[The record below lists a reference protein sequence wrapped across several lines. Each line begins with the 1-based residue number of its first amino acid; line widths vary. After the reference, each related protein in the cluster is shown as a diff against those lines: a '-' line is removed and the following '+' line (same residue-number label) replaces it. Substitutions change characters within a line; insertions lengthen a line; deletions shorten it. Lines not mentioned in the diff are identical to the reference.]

1 MKFLPLLW
9 SSLWRKKVRTIFTL
23 LSIFVAFL
31 LFGLLMTIRG
41 AFSFGVDIAGIDRL
55 VLIHKVSLIMPL
67 PVSYLARLNTTEGV
81 TMATHNTWFG
91 GVYQD
96 PSNFFAQMVVEPE
109 PFMKIYPE
117 FKIPPDQVKA
127 WLADRQ
133 GAIVTDPT
141 LLLADEPTGDLDRK
155 SGDEILDLLQA
166 LNRDHGKTIVMVT
179 HDPRAAERAKR
190 TLHLEKGQL
199 MEGAVFA

>member
-41 AFSFGVDIAGIDRL
+41 AFSFGVEIAGIDRL

-96 PSNFFAQMVVEPE
+96 PANFFAQIAVEPE
-109 PFMKIYPE
+109 PFMKLYPE
-117 FKIPPDQVKA
+117 YKVPPEQMKA

-133 GAIVTDPT
+133 G
-141 LLLADEPTGDLDRK
+141 
-155 SGDEILDLLQA
+155 
-166 LNRDHGKTIVMVT
+166 VMVGV
-179 HDPRAAERAKR
+179 DLAERFGWKVGDR
-190 TLHLEKGQL
+190 IPIVGTIWQPKQGQVWEFNIAGL
-199 MEGAVFA
+199 YDGDAGVD

>member
-9 SSLWRKKVRTIFTL
+9 SGLWRKKIRTIFTL
-23 LSIFVAFL
+23 LSVFVAFL

-67 PVSYLARLNTTEGV
+67 PISYLNRIQATPGV
-81 TMATHNTWFG
+81 VLATHQSWFG
-91 GVYQD
+91 GVYQE

-109 PFMKIYPE
+109 PFMRIYPE

-127 WLADRQ
+127 
-133 GAIVTDPT
+133 
-141 LLLADEPTGDLDRK
+141 
-155 SGDEILDLLQA
+155 
-166 LNRDHGKTIVMVT
+166 
-179 HDPRAAERAKR
+179 
-190 TLHLEKGQL
+190 
-199 MEGAVFA
+199 